1 MKAAFN
7 LLMND
12 SPLGIILKP
21 IFKFI
26 KKANAGS
33 VKVLEIQ
40 YDEVHLNEHKNK
52 AAKSST
58 PSEEIL
64 KSTNRTAPP
73 PPAAPRKISAKHAGY
88 GGSPGTPGSA
98 GTPGTG
104 GTSGQINTNGTSSRI
119 TWADEYFDHFHE
131 PLVAKKAAP
140 KQIDPSSLPNGT
152 FNRLLQEYEAKKS
165 FKIKA

>member
-1 MKAAFN
+1 MKTLIEA
-7 LLMND
+7 LGQ
-12 SPLGIILKP
+12 SPLGLLLKP

-58 PSEEIL
+58 QVEDIPTR
-64 KSTNRTAPP
+64 KSYSAPP
-73 PPAAPRKISAKHAGY
+73 PPPRSKKITAKHAGY
-88 GGSPGTPGSA
+88 GVGAGTPGSS
-98 GTPGTG
+98 GTG

-119 TWADEYFDHFHE
+119 TWADFDGT
-131 PLVAKKAAP
+131 LRG

-152 FNRLLQEYEAKKS
+152 FNRLLQEYEAKKVL
-165 FKIKA
+165 K